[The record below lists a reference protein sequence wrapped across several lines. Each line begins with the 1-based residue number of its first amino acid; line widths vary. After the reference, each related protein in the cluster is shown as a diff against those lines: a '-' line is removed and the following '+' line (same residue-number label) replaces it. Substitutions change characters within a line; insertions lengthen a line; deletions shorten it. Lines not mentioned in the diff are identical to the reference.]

1 MIFEYRCLHCKKIT
15 RWKYVRPLIGKRIK
29 VTNSR
34 IQMEL
39 KKYNIYRCKECGFEW
54 WASK

>member
-34 IQMEL
+34 IQIEL
-39 KKYNIYRCKECGFEW
+39 KKYDIYRCKECGFEW